1 MRLQIVHSKNAQSFY
16 VVKSILINGKRSSKV
31 VEKLGTYADLLKRS
45 NGEDPVTWAQAYVAT
60 LTRAEKDGR
69 RAVLVKYEPSKQ
81 IPKDELRSVN
91 GGYLFLQALYH
102 ELGLHTLCAT
112 ITEKYKFDYDLNA
125 ILSRLVYSR
134 ILYPAS

>member
-60 LTRAEKDGR
+60 LTRAEKE
-69 RAVLVKYEPSKQ
+69 AVKQSSSNTNRQNKSPKMSFDPSMEAISFCKRS
-81 IPKDELRSVN
+81 ITNSVCTPSVRPSPKNTNLIM
-91 GGYLFLQALYH
+91 
-102 ELGLHTLCAT
+102 T
-112 ITEKYKFDYDLNA
+112 
-125 ILSRLVYSR
+125 
-134 ILYPAS
+134 